1 MSKDLEAIFNQMSRL
16 DAMAKVAGKRIDAQ
30 AAITKQMVQLMTVLR
45 KTSNCRSNYF
55 KLDHQYEKSQK
66 IAIAALVFAV
76 AAFVVAVFK

>member
-1 MSKDLEAIFNQMSRL
+1 MSKDVEAIFNQLSRL
-16 DAMAKVAGKRIDAQ
+16 DAMAKVAGNRIDAQ

-76 AAFVVAVFK
+76 AAFAVALFK

>member
-1 MSKDLEAIFNQMSRL
+1 
-16 DAMAKVAGKRIDAQ
+16 
-30 AAITKQMVQLMTVLR
+30 MTVLR